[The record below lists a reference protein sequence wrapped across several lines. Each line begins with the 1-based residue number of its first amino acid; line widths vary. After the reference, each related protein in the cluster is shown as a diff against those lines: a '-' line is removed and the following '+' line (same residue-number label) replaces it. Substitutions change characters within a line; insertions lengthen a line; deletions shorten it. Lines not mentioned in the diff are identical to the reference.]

1 MTHKYI
7 KTKNTI
13 VSILLAAVVVTSA
26 SCGCQKKPDSVATP
40 TPKPTEVA
48 IVTEAPTTEPE
59 NTESSDAPS
68 LPESGTSAPG
78 TEATAE
84 APSAEATAEPTGE
97 AADSTELPASDDPV
111 VEATATAAPTATPT
125 PTATPKPTTKPT
137 ATPAPTAKPT
147 AKPTATPTPKPTV
160 KPTAKPTAT
169 PTPKPTTSSEYPWSN
184 EVTTYLTGDPDRFGN
199 ITNLTT
205 VDNEQPNTKGTIFG
219 NCAAGRGGVWTTDSD
234 SMFFEAINNNGVI
247 SQTYKDK
254 WYDYSVY
261 EYRNGK
267 RITGVYLDSSY
278 VKSGTSPI
286 TEVDAQN
293 IAYDHFVNYDVFG
306 VNVSILQNRTNDIAC
321 NFYPISSG
329 DFVLD
334 LGGVPVILS
343 NYSNIESVNIY
354 YTGFVGGLHNLQ
366 ISVNDHVVYETE
378 IIGND
383 VRA

>member
-26 SCGCQKKPDSVATP
+26 SCGCQKKPDNVATP
-40 TPKPTEVA
+40 TPKTTEVA
-48 IVTEAPTTEPE
+48 SVTEAPTTEPE

-205 VDNEQPNTKGTIFG
+205 VGAKKSNLANTVFGKCATGNYGGILVGTEDI
-219 NCAAGRGGVWTTDSD
+219 
-234 SMFFEAINNNGVI
+234 FFENINSNGVI
-247 SQTYKDK
+247 SQIYFSR
-254 WYDYSVY
+254 WYDSDIY
-261 EYRNGK
+261 EWVNEK
-267 RITGVYLDSSY
+267 RVAGVYLNSSY

-293 IAYDHFVNYDVFG
+293 IAYDHFVNYDAFG
-306 VNVSILQNRTNDIAC
+306 VKVSILQNRTNDIAC
-321 NFYPISSG
+321 NFYPLSSG

-366 ISVNDHVVYETE
+366 ISVNGHVVYEAD
-378 IIGND
+378 IISD
-383 VRA
+383 FVRA